1 MFKNV
6 SRIHFLNTGHSD
18 CIILE
23 SNGLFA
29 MIDAAEDTDYPLD
42 KPHLKL
48 PGYEDIVVKY
58 INEHCKGNDGKIT
71 FEFILGTHAHS
82 DHIGGFDTVINQ
94 PNVFIKK
101 AYLKPYVEERII
113 EYERKRWDNLEVY
126 QQMVNALNKKNIPII
141 QSFNRV
147 CEKLGSF
154 NVVFYNGAY
163 VDLQKKTGENR
174 NSVITLVE
182 KDGLK
187 AVLAGDMNYSRSG
200 EKTYAPV
207 LGKVDILKVGHHG
220 YTGSTSSNWL
230 KHLMPQ
236 YAIVC
241 NSSKRINPDVRL
253 KLKTISK
260 SRILCTE
267 NENGIIA
274 EFDKDIKI
282 ITDIM

>member
-1 MFKNV
+1 MQEIE

-29 MIDAAEDTDYPLD
+29 MIDAAEDTDYPVD

-94 PNVFIKK
+94 PNVLIKK
-101 AYLKPYVEERII
+101 AFLKPYYEEDINA
-113 EYERKRWDNLEVY
+113 YEREKWDNKEVY
-126 QQMVNALNKKNIPII
+126 LQMYEALVAKNIPII
-141 QSFNRV
+141 QSFDRS
-147 CEKLGSF
+147 EIKLGEF
-154 NVVFYNGAY
+154 NIRFLNGSY
-163 VDLQKKTGENR
+163 VKPDKPTGENR
-174 NSVITLVE
+174 NSVVTIVE

-187 AVLAGDMNYSRSG
+187 AVLAGDI
-200 EKTYAPV
+200 EKYCGKEKELAP
-207 LGKVDILKVGHHG
+207 LIGKVDILKVGHHS
-220 YTGSTSSNWL
+220 YSSSSSVLWL
-230 KHLMPQ
+230 KTLSPEI
-236 YAIVC
+236 AVVS
-241 NSSKRINPDVRL
+241 NSELHSDKTIIKRIKRVAH
-253 KLKTISK
+253 SK
-260 SRILCTE
+260 ILYTE

-274 EFDKDIKI
+274 EFDRDIKI

>member
-182 KDGLK
+182 KDGFE
-187 AVLAGDMNYSRSG
+187 AG
-200 EKTYAPV
+200 EP
-207 LGKVDILKVGHHG
+207 VGHHG

-274 EFDKDIKI
+274 EFDRDIKI